1 MIDFGVL
8 LSNSL
13 SQLIGLS
20 AIFFALMALGLNI
33 HFGYTGLLN
42 FGQIGFALVGGY
54 GMGIVVANYG
64 LPLWVGVLVGML
76 CGVLLA
82 LLLGIPTLR
91 LRADY
96 LAIVTIAAAEILRLV
111 TRSVSMTEVT
121 GGTQGLTGFGGTYS
135 EANPFTQP
143 EYSILGLSFRG
154 PELWTLVVGW
164 IVVALC
170 VLLTWLLVR
179 SPWGRVLKAIRE
191 DEDAARALGKNVFA
205 YKMQSL
211 MLGGVFGALGGMIQ
225 ALGTQ
230 ALDAGLLLAHPDVLR
245 VRGADPRRRRHG
257 ARAGHRRHAVL
268 VRARPHRRVPA
279 PGHGRA
285 RPADP
290 LHRIA
295 GRRRDPVHPRRCHP
309 GTVDGVPPAGH
320 LGTPRG
326 GAARCAVRNN
336 ARTRSPS
343 RRPTSPTNGR

>member
-42 FGQIGFALVGGY
+42 FGQIGFALIGGY

-64 LPLWVGVLVGML
+64 FPLWVGVLVGML

-143 EYSILGLSFRG
+143 EYSILGLTFRG
-154 PELWTLVVGW
+154 PELWTLIVGW

-205 YKMQSL
+205 YKMQAL

-230 ALDAGLLLAHPDVLR
+230 ALTPDFYSPTQTFYAYAALILGGAGTVLGPVIGAMLFWFLLDITDGFLR
-245 VRGADPRRRRHG
+245 QAT
-257 ARAGHRRHAVL
+257 AG
-268 VRARPHRRVPA
+268 P
-279 PGHGRA
+279 
-285 RPADP
+285 DP
-290 LHRIA
+290 LIPFIESQDVGAIRFIIVGVILA
-295 GRRRDPVHPRRCHP
+295 LLMVYRPQGILGRREEV
-309 GTVDGVPPAGH
+309 
-320 LGTPRG
+320 LL
-326 GAARCAVRNN
+326 N
-336 ARTRSPS
+336 AR
-343 RRPTSPTNGR
+343 

>member
-1 MIDFGVL
+1 MIDFGIL

-20 AIFFALMALGLNI
+20 AIFFALMALGLNM

-54 GMGIVVANYG
+54 GMGIAVANYG
-64 LPLWVGVLVGML
+64 FPLWVGVLVGMIA
-76 CGVLLA
+76 GVLLA

-111 TRSVSMTEVT
+111 ARSVSMTEFT
-121 GGTQGLTGFGGTYS
+121 GGTQGLTGYGGTYS
-135 EANPFTQP
+135 DANPFTRP
-143 EYSILGLSFRG
+143 EYSILGLGFRG
-154 PELWTLVVGW
+154 PELWTLLVGW

-211 MLGGVFGALGGMIQ
+211 ALGGVFGALGGMIQ

-230 ALDAGLLLAHPDVLR
+230 ALTPDFYSPTQTFYAYAALILGGAGTVLGP
-245 VRGADPRRRRHG
+245 VIGAMLFWFVLDLTDGFLRQ
-257 ARAGHRRHAVL
+257 ATAG
-268 VRARPHRRVPA
+268 P
-279 PGHGRA
+279 
-285 RPADP
+285 DP
-290 LHRIA
+290 LISFIDTQDVGAIRFVIVGVILA
-295 GRRRDPVHPRRCHP
+295 LLMVYRPQGILGRREEVLLD
-309 GTVDGVPPAGH
+309 
-320 LGTPRG
+320 
-326 GAARCAVRNN
+326 AR
-336 ARTRSPS
+336 
-343 RRPTSPTNGR
+343 